1 MINQSNN
8 ASESQKEKK
17 TCFYAH
23 FQYTVS
29 QKVMGLNKMW
39 SLKSLAMLKCESRT
53 SLYVVQNKR
62 QPGSVLIIYY
72 YFNNGSN
79 LGTLFLYFVWQQAY
93 GFVLRRLFLIF
104 LPKSRH
110 LFL

>member
-1 MINQSNN
+1 
-8 ASESQKEKK
+8 
-17 TCFYAH
+17 
-23 FQYTVS
+23 
-29 QKVMGLNKMW
+29 MGLNKMW

-72 YFNNGSN
+72 YFNNGAN

-93 GFVLRRLFLIF
+93 GFILWRLFLIF